1 MAMSLDKKYAII
13 SEHVRTAAGRQKLAA
28 SMIQPL
34 RQRRDYTS
42 VGRKA
47 FYVEQLPDGALP
59 MYDKDSNVA
68 AYLVGEEGD
77 NIISVVKPKRVM
89 FPLFEIAANPEI
101 PLTEIKARRF
111 DLSK

>member
-1 MAMSLDKKYAII
+1 MAISLEEKYAIL
-13 SEHVRTAAGRQKLAA
+13 SKHVKTAAGRQRIAA

-34 RQRRDYTS
+34 RKRRDYTS
-42 VGRKA
+42 VGRRG

-59 MYDKDSNVA
+59 IYDKDADVA
-68 AYLVGEEGD
+68 AYVIGEEGD